1 MINKR
6 AVHEIVLFIENDAN
20 LYRQM
25 YTPIVIN
32 YAKKVIAKTY
42 NHEKAVKGV
51 VNLVD
56 EGIRRYRKEFGVE
69 GAREYG
75 LGPGVSM
82 ETKIAAAKEILS
94 GMKEEIRGQVEKM
107 KKEKSK
113 ARKPEAR
120 KPARRK

>member
-1 MINKR
+1 MVANKR
-6 AVHEIVLFIENDAN
+6 AVHEIVLFIENDGN

-25 YTPIVIN
+25 YTPIVVN

-51 VNLVD
+51 INLVD
-56 EGIRRYRKEFGVE
+56 EGIRRYRKEFGAE

-82 ETKIAAAKEILS
+82 ETKIAAAKILLS
-94 GMKEEIRGQVEKM
+94 GMKEEIREHVQKM
-107 KKEKSK
+107 KKAK
-113 ARKPEAR
+113 AAKKPV
-120 KPARRK
+120 RRK